1 MSAEAYTSLYFVR
14 HAESRFIEGQERERG
29 LTEQGYLDAEKVAQ
43 LLHKEDVEVLY
54 SSPYLRAVH
63 TIQRLADLCGKSVFI
78 EEDLCERTLSGP
90 HVKHDDFYEAKRQLY
105 DDIAFAFPGGESGIQ
120 AQKRAVNTIEKM
132 LGEHRGKKVV
142 IGTHGD
148 IMTLI
153 FQHYNPSY
161 DFDFWKGT
169 TMPDIYRMDLDQ
181 ADKML
186 QITRMWE

>member
-1 MSAEAYTSLYFVR
+1 MSAEACTSLYFVR

-29 LTEQGYLDAEKVAQ
+29 LTEQGDLDAAKVARI
-43 LLHKEDVEVLY
+43 LHTEDVEVFY

-78 EEDLCERTLSGP
+78 EEDLRERTLSSP

-105 DDIAFAFPGGESGIQ
+105 LDTTFAFPGGESGIQ
-120 AQKRAVNTIEKM
+120 AQKRAVNTIEQM

-153 FQHYNPSY
+153 FQHVDPSY
-161 DFDFWKGT
+161 GFEFWKST

-181 ADKML
+181 ADKMF
-186 QITRMWE
+186 QIKRMWE

>member
-14 HAESRFIEGQERERG
+14 HVESRFIEGQERERG
-29 LTEQGYLDAEKVAQ
+29 LTEQGDLDAEKVAQ
-43 LLHKEDVEVLY
+43 LLHKEDVEVFY

-63 TIQRLADLCGKSVFI
+63 TIQRLADLCKKPVLI
-78 EEDLCERTLSGP
+78 HEDLRERALSVS
-90 HVKHDDFYEAKRQLY
+90 HVKRDDFLEAKRQLY
-105 DDIAFAFPGGESGIQ
+105 HDASFAFPGGESGIE
-120 AQKRAVNTIEKM
+120 ARARAINMIEQM
-132 LGEHRGKKVV
+132 LDEHRGKKIV

-161 DFDFWKGT
+161 GFDFWKGT

>member
-29 LTEQGYLDAEKVAQ
+29 LTEQGNLDAKKVAQ
-43 LLHKEDVEVLY
+43 LLHKEDVEVFY
-54 SSPYLRAVH
+54 SSPFLRAVH

-78 EEDLCERTLSGP
+78 EEDLRERTLSGT

-120 AQKRAVNTIEKM
+120 AQKRAVNTIEQM

-142 IGTHGD
+142 ID
-148 IMTLI
+148 A
-153 FQHYNPSY
+153 
-161 DFDFWKGT
+161 W
-169 TMPDIYRMDLDQ
+169 
-181 ADKML
+181 
-186 QITRMWE
+186 